1 MGRKENNL
9 TEGEKKKQLI
19 SMVNRKHKVFRNKS
33 WFKNHDKLERIKV
46 IWKSERNI

>member
-33 WFKNHDKLERIKV
+33 
-46 IWKSERNI
+46 